1 MPVQRPG
8 SRRRSLAL
16 VVGLAAFLAAGV
28 AGQAA
33 AGFEPA
39 PGTVVVRD
47 DFSRSGVVRFL
58 IPTGS
63 SIGRREI
70 EAAAAAAGIPDR
82 GVKDRSPNRPDVR
95 ELRLDTSLAVR
106 SSFLSRRIDTDR
118 LRRLDVFHQDRL
130 VLELHPWATVV
141 AGDVRPLDSDL
152 LFRRYA
158 VTGPA
163 DLAYRIPASA
173 MLGPLV
179 LVLLLTLV
187 PYLGVRAYAGRVADS
202 GAGTADKVHR
212 LRVAML
218 AAALVLPLALTAVWF
233 LSGLV
238 LLPGLLVGGLA
249 TTGSGS
255 AAAQVVVTMLL
266 LALLF
271 VAGLV
276 PVLWAAG
283 REYRK
288 LRGITATPASR
299 RGNARLALAFGL
311 PLLLWLPLVA
321 VPLTGGLP
329 AGVRLGLQ
337 VAWVILV
344 LVAVP
349 LLAVRVMPTRPL
361 EDPVRA
367 RLDALVERAGV
378 RIREIRV
385 LDTRSQQVANAL
397 VMGPLPRLRYVLVT
411 DHLLERLDEDEVEAV
426 VAHELGH
433 AKQHHVLVKLG
444 ALLLLAGAVG
454 VAVGLGSPL
463 LRSVNPTVL
472 VLALPVLLVIA
483 LLLVQGGLGLVLER
497 RADEYAASLV
507 GVDPTVRGLERLAE
521 ANLLKRRTGLLW
533 NLLTHHPGVAQ
544 RVERLRA
551 RRSDQRPTPP
561 EPTATA

>member
-1 MPVQRPG
+1 MPVQ
-8 SRRRSLAL
+8 RRRSLAL
-16 VVGLAAFLAAGV
+16 VVGLAAFLAVAV

-33 AGFEPA
+33 ARFEPA

-47 DFSRSGVVRFL
+47 DFSRSEVVRFL
-58 IPTGS
+58 VPTGA
-63 SIGRREI
+63 SIGRPEI
-70 EAAAAAAGIPDR
+70 EAAAAAAGVPDR
-82 GVKDRSPNRPDVR
+82 GLEERASGRRDVR
-95 ELRLDTSLAVR
+95 ELRLDTSLTVR
-106 SSFLSRRIDTDR
+106 SSFLSRRIDAAR
-118 LRRLDVFHQDRL
+118 LRRLDVFHQNRL

-141 AGDVRPLDSDL
+141 GGDVRPLGSDL

-187 PYLGVRAYAGRVADS
+187 PYLGVRAYTGRVAAS

-212 LRVAML
+212 LRTAML
-218 AAALVLPLALTAVWF
+218 AAALVLPLALTAVWV

-271 VAGLV
+271 LVGLV

-288 LRGITATPASR
+288 LRGITVTPASR
-299 RGNARLALAFGL
+299 RGSARLALAFGL

-329 AGVRLGLQ
+329 AAVRLGLQ
-337 VAWVILV
+337 AAWVVLV
-344 LVAVP
+344 LVTVP

-361 EDPVRA
+361 EHAVRA
-367 RLDALVERAGV
+367 RLEALVERAGV

-385 LDTRSQQVANAL
+385 LDTRSQQVANAV
-397 VMGPLPRLRYVLVT
+397 VMGPVPRLRYVLVT
-411 DHLLERLDEDEVEAV
+411 DHLLESLDQDELEAV

-444 ALLLLAGAVG
+444 ALLLLAVAVG
-454 VAVGLGSPL
+454 VGVALGSPL

-472 VLALPVLLVIA
+472 VLVLPVLLVLA

-497 RADEYAASLV
+497 RADEYAAGLV
-507 GVDPTVRGLERLAE
+507 GVDPTVRGLERVAE

-551 RRSDQRPTPP
+551 RQPHQRPTPP
-561 EPTATA
+561 APTATA